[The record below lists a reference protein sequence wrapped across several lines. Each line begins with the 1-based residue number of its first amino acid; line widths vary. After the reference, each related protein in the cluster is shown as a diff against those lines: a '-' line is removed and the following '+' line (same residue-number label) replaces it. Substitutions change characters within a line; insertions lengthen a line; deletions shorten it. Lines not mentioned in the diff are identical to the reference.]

1 MLILGYNGLLLWNET
16 LNLLE
21 LQEYVDHSSTLYKFY
36 VLGEKVFYAVKKST
50 PNADILM
57 KLSESNG
64 LKPLVLDRYV
74 FIASVCFF
82 LFDNGFLD
90 QLTFP
95 VDNG

>member
-1 MLILGYNGLLLWNET
+1 M
-16 LNLLE
+16 
-21 LQEYVDHSSTLYKFY
+21 DHSSTLYEFY

-64 LKPLVLDRYV
+64 LKPLVIDRYV

-82 LFDNGFLD
+82 LFDNGILD
-90 QLTFP
+90 QLAFP
-95 VDNG
+95 VDNGWGWGGGFTHVGVLRVFFFFFP